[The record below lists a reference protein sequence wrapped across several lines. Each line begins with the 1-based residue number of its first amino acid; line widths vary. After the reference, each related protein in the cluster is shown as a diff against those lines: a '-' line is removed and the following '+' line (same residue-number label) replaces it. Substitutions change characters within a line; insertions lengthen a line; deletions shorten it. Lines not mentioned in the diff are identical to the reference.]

1 MGSHTT
7 QLTTYQRARAYIVSP
22 EDLDYPLTGR
32 DDFGCNCY
40 SAGEAYHLECV
51 MPRAYKSMIRYFQ
64 MVADD
69 PRYEAVEQ
77 YIPETNV
84 ESTEEEQE
92 GETWE

>member
-1 MGSHTT
+1 
-7 QLTTYQRARAYIVSP
+7 
-22 EDLDYPLTGR
+22 
-32 DDFGCNCY
+32 
-40 SAGEAYHLECV
+40 